1 MYLNYV
7 LLFLGATNL
16 VLGLIMFFRKGE
28 SARKY
33 LSQSYKIIYKELD
46 TESLE
51 KVEGLSRILGQLTC
65 LEGSLYI
72 FLASTAIYSEMN
84 IILVIILIVIIE
96 IGVFSIKNSILKK
109 FIK

>member
-7 LLFLGATNL
+7 LLFLGATDL

-51 KVEGLSRILGQLTC
+51 KV
-65 LEGSLYI
+65 
-72 FLASTAIYSEMN
+72 
-84 IILVIILIVIIE
+84 
-96 IGVFSIKNSILKK
+96 
-109 FIK
+109 